1 MLVQSRLAEELEGL
15 SLDDLPPDLGL
26 SDLSD
31 LLSDLLLDSDLLPDA
46 DFSPDLESLD
56 EALSDDDPLDS
67 LDSEE
72 LELLA
77 RESVT

>member
-1 MLVQSRLAEELEGL
+1 MLAQSRLAEELEGL
-15 SLDDLPPDLGL
+15 SLDDFPPDLG
-26 SDLSD
+26 LSD
-31 LLSDLLLDSDLLPDA
+31 LLSDLLLDSGLLPDV
-46 DFSPDLESLD
+46 DFSPDLASLD

>member
-1 MLVQSRLAEELEGL
+1 MLAQSRLAEELEGL
-15 SLDDLPPDLGL
+15 SLDDLPPVLG
-26 SDLSD
+26 LSD

-46 DFSPDLESLD
+46 DFSPDLESL
-56 EALSDDDPLDS
+56 EGALSDDDPLDS